1 MPNSLSYV
9 GAPSSYSSWKKVTYL
24 GLVVTQVADKE
35 LALLREAKLFI
46 DMTPPVNMLLKLFSR
61 FSRKFGTNS
70 AQENG
75 VKLADS
81 NGMFLRAQMNAQI

>member
-9 GAPSSYSSWKKVTYL
+9 EAPSSYSSRITYL